1 MPSAAA
7 VPAEDAPADLWL
19 ASASPRRAE
28 LLAGLGLRL
37 RAVPSG
43 VAEHR
48 LAGQSPRDYVL
59 ATALAK
65 AHAVA
70 ARAPAGVPVLGADTD
85 VVVDDDILGKPRD
98 RADALT
104 MLARLSDG
112 GHDVLSAVA
121 VVTGDGCVAT
131 VVTSTRVCFGPIS
144 PAAAAAYWATGEPRD
159 KAGAYAVQGGA
170 ARWVRRIEGS
180 YTGVVGLPLFETLEL
195 LARFGVRPPPGGA
208 T

>member
-1 MPSAAA
+1 MASAAA
-7 VPAEDAPADLWL
+7 RSSDRPADLWL
-19 ASASPRRAE
+19 ASASPRRAQ

-43 VAEHR
+43 VAERR
-48 LAGQSPRDYVL
+48 LSGQSPRDYVL

-65 AHAVA
+65 ARAA
-70 ARAPAGVPVLGADTD
+70 ARQAPTGVPVLGADTD

-98 RADALT
+98 RADALA
-104 MLARLSDG
+104 MLARLSDRA
-112 GHDVLSAVA
+112 HDVLSAVA
-121 VVTGDGCVAT
+121 VVAGDGRVAT

-144 PAAAAAYWATGEPRD
+144 AAAAAAYWATGEPAD
-159 KAGAYAVQGGA
+159 KAGAYAIQGGA

-195 LARFGVRPPPGGA
+195 LARFGVHPPTRGGA
-208 T
+208 